1 MSFQRH
7 CSCLPSN
14 FNIPYFYT
22 SRPSVNAMY
31 YVVFTTCTLSASFI
45 LYGGFNTTEVVTTLS
60 LVCGFLLNF
69 FGIALLTLSKTD
81 DQAGDYT
88 LGGTSPIEMQISG
101 YVRVSTTRRLETSR
115 ESEDGYRN
123 RRSVNI
129 R

>member
-1 MSFQRH
+1 
-7 CSCLPSN
+7 
-14 FNIPYFYT
+14 
-22 SRPSVNAMY
+22 MY